1 MSGVST
7 GYEHVGRTAQKQRT
21 RDALIEAA
29 RQLMAEG
36 AVPSVETTAEAAQV
50 SRTTAYRYFK
60 SQNDLLA
67 AAYPLTETASL
78 LPADAPTD
86 PAERVA
92 LVVDRYLDAL
102 RHEIAQQRT
111 TLRLALDPAVTAD
124 AIPLRRGRAIG
135 WLTEALEPARADL
148 GDDGVDRLVR
158 AVRTTTGIEALVWLT
173 DVVGLTVDDALDQ
186 MRWSA
191 AALCR
196 GALGSDAG

>member
-92 LVVDRYLDAL
+92 LVVERYLDAL

-148 GDDGVDRLVR
+148 GNDGVDRLVR